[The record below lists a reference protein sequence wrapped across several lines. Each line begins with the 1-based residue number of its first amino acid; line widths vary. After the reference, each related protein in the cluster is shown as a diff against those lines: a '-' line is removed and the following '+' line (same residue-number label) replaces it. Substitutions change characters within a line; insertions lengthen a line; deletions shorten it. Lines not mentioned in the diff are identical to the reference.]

1 MTDTGPIQERPPPT
15 REEIARKYAWE
26 EGDLE
31 IYRDGKLMVFD
42 EVTQELVDA
51 PEQP

>member
-1 MTDTGPIQERPPPT
+1 MTDTGPIEERPPPT
-15 REEIARKYAWE
+15 PEDIARKYAWE

-42 EVTQELVDA
+42 QVTQELVEA
-51 PEQP
+51 EEQP